1 MEPAA
6 TWGRPST
13 EFRAG
18 GPRNGSRGISTI
30 LKSCRPAVLCRLT
43 ALPHPTRAR
52 SFPICSHFRLID
64 RIGVSEEKLRNSKAV
79 SRRREASKPD
89 CSKRKTRTLSCGG
102 SECRLPWQGAALR
115 KRAGSGKWL
124 RDSRARFW
132 RRKRDSNPRTSH
144 PVNGFQD
151 RRLQPLG
158 HSSIF
163 KVANS
168 WWIPQSEPDLRR
180 IGLAKIDQG
189 HCGSNFS
196 ISSATCFACKLAPSL
211 LK

>member
-1 MEPAA
+1 MRFAQDLHEP
-6 TWGRPST
+6 
-13 EFRAG
+13 
-18 GPRNGSRGISTI
+18 
-30 LKSCRPAVLCRLT
+30 LV
-43 ALPHPTRAR
+43 
-52 SFPICSHFRLID
+52 
-64 RIGVSEEKLRNSKAV
+64 
-79 SRRREASKPD
+79 
-89 CSKRKTRTLSCGG
+89 
-102 SECRLPWQGAALR
+102 ECRFGSDPKAAN
-115 KRAGSGKWL
+115 SFV
-124 RDSRARFW
+124 FW